1 MLCDPKGVPM
11 GYDLVGPKTG
21 EERESVFSLAT
32 AHPESMLIGLAQRIA
47 KRLLALTL
55 GIFCNT
61 LAGRPPRALAAYD
74 GR

>member
-1 MLCDPKGVPM
+1 MRLSDH
-11 GYDLVGPKTG
+11 LAKTT
-21 EERESVFSLAT
+21 S
-32 AHPESMLIGLAQRIA
+32 GLAQRIA